1 MSSINIK
8 LNFENNWMPC
18 HKSTHLVLTIGFVIC
33 EPEMHNIL
41 CFDISHPD
49 DGVEDIVSGQLEMY
63 EAKQLRDFLN
73 YALKDKNT

>member
-1 MSSINIK
+1 
-8 LNFENNWMPC
+8 
-18 HKSTHLVLTIGFVIC
+18 
-33 EPEMHNIL
+33 MHNIL